1 MPPPT
6 VAMAVGGEGLK
17 HNELHNHYHR
27 NGRKDKTPTQKE
39 RPQASRLVNLPAAHV
54 EAMKWQNEK
63 CGGKRSVS
71 QQVRDAV
78 RSVLCGCV
86 YTELYKS

>member
-1 MPPPT
+1 MNYTIITT
-6 VAMAVGGEGLK
+6 VTSEK
-17 HNELHNHYHR
+17 IKRLHKNK
-27 NGRKDKTPTQKE
+27 GRKPRGYVKV
-39 RPQASRLVNLPAAHV
+39 LVNLPAAHA

-78 RSVLCGCV
+78 RSALCGCV

>member
-1 MPPPT
+1 MNYTIITT
-6 VAMAVGGEGLK
+6 VTGEK
-17 HNELHNHYHR
+17 IKRLHKKK
-27 NGRKDKTPTQKE
+27 GRKPRGYVKV
-39 RPQASRLVNLPAAHV
+39 LVNLPAAHV

-63 CGGKRSVS
+63 CGGMCSVS

-78 RSVLCGCV
+78 RAALCGCV

>member
-1 MPPPT
+1 MNHTIITT
-6 VAMAVGGEGLK
+6 VTGEKIK
-17 HNELHNHYHR
+17 HLHKKK
-27 NGRKDKTPTQKE
+27 GRKPRGYVKV
-39 RPQASRLVNLPAAHV
+39 LVNLPAAHV

-78 RSVLCGCV
+78 RSALCGCV

>member
-1 MPPPT
+1 MNYT
-6 VAMAVGGEGLK
+6 VTTTVTGEK
-17 HNELHNHYHR
+17 FKRIHKKK
-27 NGRKDKTPTQKE
+27 GRP
-39 RPQASRLVNLPAAHV
+39 SRGYVKVLVNLPAAHV

-78 RSVLCGCV
+78 RAALCGCV